1 MTDVSEVPAKCYKH
15 LTDEDLAIL
24 LGGYRVIN
32 YKDTPDR
39 LKGVEVPTGL
49 ELIYEVQRRLKL
61 SGPNI
66 SWDQAV
72 DRRAPVVEEEPYG
85 LPQSFSLAGLLTD
98 EDRLLK
104 QFKMVLHGL
113 VLYKTYPDWWPDNV
127 RAFEQFQQ
135 FLRDQRAGAL
145 KVNKP
150 TADLVVVFP
159 KKDNAVLQEINR
171 LNSESGI
178 APAFCFLAY
187 RFNLEEVMY

>member
-1 MTDVSEVPAKCYKH
+1 MTDMSEVPEKCYKH

-39 LKGVEVPTGL
+39 LKGVDVPTGL
-49 ELIYEVQRRLKL
+49 ELVYEIQRRLKL

-98 EDRLLK
+98 EGRLLK
-104 QFKMVLHGL
+104 QFKLILHGL
-113 VLYKTYPDWWPDNV
+113 TLYKTYPDSWPDSIQV
-127 RAFEQFQQ
+127 FEQFKQ
-135 FLRDQRAGAL
+135 FLTDQREGAIR
-145 KVNKP
+145 VNKP
-150 TADLVVVFP
+150 TVDLVVVIP
-159 KKDNAVLQEINR
+159 KEDNAVLQEINR
-171 LNSESGI
+171 LNSESGL
-178 APAFCFLAY
+178 PRAFCFVAY
-187 RFNLEEVMY
+187 RYNLEEVMY

>member
-1 MTDVSEVPAKCYKH
+1 MTDMSEVPAKCYKH

-98 EDRLLK
+98 EERLVK
-104 QFKMVLHGL
+104 QFKLLVHGL
-113 VLYKTYPDWWPDNV
+113 ILYKTYPASWPDKQV
-127 RAFEQFQQ
+127 AVEWFQQ
-135 FLRDQRAGAL
+135 FLRDQAAGAIR
-145 KVNKP
+145 VNKP
-150 TADLVVVFP
+150 TVDLVVVIP
-159 KKDNAVLQEINR
+159 KEDNAVLQEINR
-171 LNSESGI
+171 LNSESSLP
-178 APAFCFLAY
+178 PALCFVAY
-187 RFNLEEVMY
+187 RYNLEEVMY